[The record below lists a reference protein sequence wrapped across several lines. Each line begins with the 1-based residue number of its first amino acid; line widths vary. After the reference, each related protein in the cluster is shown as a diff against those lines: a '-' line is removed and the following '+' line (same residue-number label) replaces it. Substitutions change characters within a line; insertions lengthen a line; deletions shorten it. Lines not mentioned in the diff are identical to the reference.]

1 MPLHRRDVLIASAT
15 PWLAGCATDVWQHR
29 QAPVAQLA
37 TRLGV
42 CAAVYATLKAGQPQP
57 PVATAGCQ
65 SPVAPDAIFQ
75 AASLT
80 KPVVAYGVQHLV
92 QAGVLDLASPVA
104 RYLPKGYTHYHSGLR
119 RAPGDPSTA
128 MGASFLA
135 GIPVGTLLNHTSG
148 LPNWSSAGLSLAFAP
163 GERWRYSGEGYV
175 LLQAVVEAVTGVSFA
190 HFMQAQVFQPLG
202 MPDSSLVWQDH
213 LAPRAVKGRSAS
225 GAERQSTFGFA
236 VAAASLYAR
245 FMAALAADGKRLA
258 LTLANP
264 VQVDQALGLEWG
276 QGWGIQRT
284 GTDALLW
291 QWGNNAG
298 FRAFAMLSTSSKD
311 GFVLLTNSDS
321 GMPLAAALAHQT
333 LPGDHL
339 AFKSRLVG

>member
-1 MPLHRRDVLIASAT
+1 M
-15 PWLAGCATDVWQHR
+15 
-29 QAPVAQLA
+29 
-37 TRLGV
+37 
-42 CAAVYATLKAGQPQP
+42 
-57 PVATAGCQ
+57 
-65 SPVAPDAIFQ
+65 
-75 AASLT
+75 
-80 KPVVAYGVQHLV
+80 
-92 QAGVLDLASPVA
+92 
-104 RYLPKGYTHYHSGLR
+104 
-119 RAPGDPSTA
+119 
-128 MGASFLA
+128 
-135 GIPVGTLLNHTSG
+135 
-148 LPNWSSAGLSLAFAP
+148 PNWSSAGLSLAFAP

-190 HFMQAQVFQPLG
+190 HFMHAQVFQPLG
-202 MPDSSLVWQDH
+202 MRDSSLAWQDT

-225 GAERQSTFGFA
+225 GAERQATFGFA
-236 VAAASLYAR
+236 LAAASLYTTAADYAR
-245 FMAALAADGKRLA
+245 FMAALATDGPRLA